1 MQNTLQWYPGHMAK
15 TRRLISENLKEV
27 ETVMTS
33 EAILITTPNM
43 TPLNQMILDEF
54 ILRID
59 AIQAAVGKKFVR
71 MNIPANKKDD
81 IITILPSVHRPSI
94 AYYQDDDMVSV
105 SVVMDE
111 KRLWDILERLKE
123 LGAREILICPIDKM
137 IL

>member
-1 MQNTLQWYPGHMAK
+1 
-15 TRRLISENLKEV
+15 
-27 ETVMTS
+27 
-33 EAILITTPNM
+33 M

-123 LGAREILICPIDKM
+123 LGAKEILICPIDKM